1 MEGTNRTA
9 SIATRSGGGWVDA
22 GTTWTCR
29 IQPISPTTV
38 ISDKRYFE
46 STHMCV
52 GEPTPVIEIG
62 NRLTISGEM
71 FYVAGAQM
79 MNRPGYGNFS
89 QEIYITAVE

>member
-29 IQPISPTTV
+29 IQPISPLVV
-38 ISDKRYFE
+38 ISNKRYFE
-46 STHMCV
+46 STHLAV
-52 GEPTPVIEIG
+52 GEPLPIIETG
-62 NRLTISGEM
+62 NRLTIGEEK

-89 QEIYITAVE
+89 QEIYLTAVE